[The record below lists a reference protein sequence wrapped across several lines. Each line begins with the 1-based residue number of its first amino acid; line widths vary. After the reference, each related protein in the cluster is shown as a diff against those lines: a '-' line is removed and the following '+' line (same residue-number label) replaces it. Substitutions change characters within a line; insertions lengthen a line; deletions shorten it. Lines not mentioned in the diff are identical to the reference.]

1 MRLLWAALWVLAL
14 AVDEASSGGACDE
27 LRRTAQR
34 EIIASPPHG
43 LGLALQRLRATKA
56 ARLACGLLAVPPGGV
71 RVRLRAGRYHAAAG
85 GAALR
90 LTPADSGLDGAPI
103 TYEPFG
109 DADEVSI
116 SAGLAIPA
124 SAFTAWRGGIVK
136 ADLAALGLNASSLGS
151 ISRRCV
157 DQRPEG
163 FEAGPTMLEVF
174 FADRA
179 MPVSSER
186 ADQVVRDPRFFD
198 EGSRSDCRIPPI
210 GPLRRSVAAEQP
222 SGAA

>member
-27 LRRTAQR
+27 LRRTAQG

-103 TYEPFG
+103 TYEHFG
-109 DADEVSI
+109 DGEVSI

-136 ADLAALGLNASSLGS
+136 ANLAALGLNASSLGS